1 MAKAG
6 VKKQRITT
14 VWWVLVMMLAAAV
27 MLRMLYDRAQMSQE
41 LDVMHLH
48 SLISD
53 VEHAYKIEKLEFCL
67 KHGVTDCSD
76 AALTAWNS
84 AHPDRVFTL
93 KSSRDLAEAASR
105 ELEIYKK
112 K

>member
-1 MAKAG
+1 MAAIT
-6 VKKQRITT
+6 KQNFLILGLLVALTGITA
-14 VWWVLVMMLAAAV
+14 LVI
-27 MLRMLYDRAQMSQE
+27 DRLNVVREFDA
-41 LDVMHLH
+41 MHLH

-84 AHPDRVFTL
+84 AHPDQVFTL